1 MSRTTHHEKTRQR
14 LLAIRLFIYSAA
26 TMISWNIW
34 TLPAKGADAVE
45 IPCAETP
52 FQNPAP
58 DDKCRVARQV
68 AVSYMSQAETVD
80 IYLLSGHKDGVSRFH
95 HLCAAKGRSYCKAV
109 PVEVL
114 KAWIEERMYINQKLT
129 NWSKPATFPSG
140 MVQDFDYNDTIACRG
155 FVRYDQAADSG
166 YRFWLIGTACTG
178 KSRSD
183 KDAALH
189 RAVEEFTT
197 FKR

>member
-1 MSRTTHHEKTRQR
+1 MSGTARLDKTHQR

-26 TMISWNIW
+26 TMISWDLL

-68 AVSYMSQAETVD
+68 AVHYMSQAETVD
-80 IYLLSGHKDGVSRFH
+80 IYLLSGRKDGVSRFH
-95 HLCAAKGRSYCKAV
+95 HLCAAKVRSYCKAV

-129 NWSKPATFPSG
+129 NWSTPATFPSG
-140 MVQDFDYNDTIACRG
+140 MSQDFDYNDKIACRG
-155 FVRYDQAADSG
+155 FVRYDQAVDSG
-166 YRFWLIGTACTG
+166 YRFWLIGTACTA
-178 KSRSD
+178 KARSD
-183 KDAALH
+183 KEAALH
-189 RAVEEFTT
+189 SAVEEFAT